1 MSGRWVEQQTPF
13 TSLLDL
19 CEAVEA
25 LEGYQIVGHVD
36 FIDDLKRLEED
47 MNVAA
52 AALEAAVNGV
62 DMGTLDA
69 TLTALEGSDEEL
81 ARFRGSIAAD
91 VSASDASLT
100 NLMGAM
106 DTYNQA
112 EEAYRSALSSSI
124 TARPGS
130 ITIQTPEGQKSLEMM
145 HGRYRYREYVS
156 GYSTNTLGWIDRLGS
171 AYSDV
176 GAQRTKALDK
186 KRNNAASEKV
196 QRVRISLEQRVQHAR
211 ELAMRAEQEELRRSR
226 DREVMNIA
234 KKNGFKVKRKVV
246 GKKVQ
251 YALVRQR

>member
-25 LEGYQIVGHVD
+25 LDGYQIVGHVD

-52 AALEAAVNGV
+52 VALEAAVNGV
-62 DMGTLDA
+62 DRGTLDA

-81 ARFRGSIAAD
+81 ARFRGSISAD

-112 EEAYRSALSSSI
+112 EEAYRSALLLHHRPPRFHHHPDPKAG
-124 TARPGS
+124 ARDDAWKIQIPGMS
-130 ITIQTPEGQKSLEMM
+130 QLQ
-145 HGRYRYREYVS
+145 HQHARD
-156 GYSTNTLGWIDRLGS
+156 DRLLG
-171 AYSDV
+171 SDV
-176 GAQRTKALDK
+176 GAQRPKPWTRRGTTPPARKSNGPNQPRTTRPACP
-186 KRNNAASEKV
+186 RTG
-196 QRVRISLEQRVQHAR
+196 HAR
-211 ELAMRAEQEELRRSR
+211 RTRRTRRSR